1 MLKGINCYRF
11 WYATYEMR
19 RFAGY
24 GDGAAPKWIEN
35 IDALN
40 MFVYSNAMSVKSD
53 DLTRYYVNICIIW
66 VDRQP
71 WLKTERTFI
80 LFVRAL
86 CFKMF
91 FLAQWRMKKSYR
103 IILLE
108 VNGHKKT
115 FTFDFQIWLFSFTN
129 YFRSSVGLQM
139 LE

>member
-19 RFAGY
+19 WFAGY

-71 WLKTERTFI
+71 WFENRTKIYSFRPSS
-80 LFVRAL
+80 LFQNVLSCSR
-86 CFKMF
+86 
-91 FLAQWRMKKSYR
+91 RMKKSCR

-129 YFRSSVGLQM
+129 YLRSSLGLQM

>member
-1 MLKGINCYRF
+1 
-11 WYATYEMR
+11 MR

-24 GDGAAPKWIEN
+24 GDGASPKWIEN

-71 WLKTERTFI
+71 WLKIERKFI
-80 LFVRAL
+80 LFAWAL

-91 FLAQWRMKKSYR
+91 FML
-103 IILLE
+103 
-108 VNGHKKT
+108 KT
-115 FTFDFQIWLFSFTN
+115 N
-129 YFRSSVGLQM
+129 EENV
-139 LE
+139 